1 MSWCQFHWAV
11 KITKVLK
18 ELDPA
23 VFETLAARI
32 SDILGIGVQLAIVEK
47 DDQHWRV
54 KFNEGMLELD
64 LSLYDYQRSSEFVGG
79 YLCDK
84 PTACIYYISVS
95 PTRQG
100 LGSTI
105 VRELVQTLRQAGF
118 KRIVIASTL
127 EAREFWLKMGFQP
140 HEEGPPDM
148 KLELDSIEGA
158 RHVAPKVR
166 LNFSG

>member
-1 MSWCQFHWAV
+1 MSWCQFYWAV
-11 KITKVLK
+11 KVTKVLK
-18 ELDPA
+18 ELDPV

-32 SDILGIGVQLAIVEK
+32 SDILGKGVRLEIIVR

-54 KFNEGMLELD
+54 KFNEMMLD
-64 LSLYDYQRSSEFVGG
+64 LSLCDYRHASEFVCG
-79 YLCDK
+79 YRCDT
-84 PTACIYYISVS
+84 PTVCIDYISIH
-95 PTRQG
+95 PPRKG

-105 VRELVQTLRQAGF
+105 FRELVLTLREAGF
-118 KRIVIASTL
+118 KRIVIMSKP

-148 KLELDSIEGA
+148 KLELASIEGV

-166 LNFSG
+166 LSFSN